1 LAEQVAR
8 AGSTAP
14 EAAKDALLEGLGR
27 MRSAAA
33 GRLLSKLA
41 ASAGIDDRRK
51 IAEALAGHPQ
61 MVDALRRLAG
71 DPDPG
76 VRANAVWSFGAIG
89 KSDAIGLLGGLL
101 RDPDVAVA
109 GNAAAA
115 LGRIAAREHA
125 TAAVTGMLC
134 KALADPRSYV
144 RANALTGLSIAAGAC
159 EAATTRNLLSRDPSE
174 AVRMAAA
181 DSLARAFVR
190 AGAGANAADR
200 RAVGRCAGEDKNASV
215 ASRCAEAV
223 RLGVATVPAPGPLQL
238 EDVAVFVVPDGRGAP
253 VARAPFA
260 LVRTDG
266 LLRLGTA
273 DRRGELFEFRLP
285 RGTIR
290 LAVPAPLA
298 R

>member
-1 LAEQVAR
+1 MA
-8 AGSTAP
+8 
-14 EAAKDALLEGLGR
+14 
-27 MRSAAA
+27 
-33 GRLLSKLA
+33 
-41 ASAGIDDRRK
+41 
-51 IAEALAGHPQ
+51 
-61 MVDALRRLAG
+61 DALRRLAG

-76 VRANAVWSFGAIG
+76 VRANAVWSLGTIG
-89 KSDAIGLLGGLL
+89 KIDAIGLLGGLL

-115 LGRIAAREHA
+115 LGRIAARERA
-125 TAAVTGMLC
+125 PAAVAGMLC
-134 KALADPRSYV
+134 KALADPRSYL
-144 RANALTGLSIAAGAC
+144 RANALAGLSIASGAC
-159 EAATTRNLLSRDPSE
+159 ESATVRNLLSRDPSE
-174 AVRMAAA
+174 AVRLAAA
-181 DSLARAFVR
+181 DALARSFAR
-190 AGAGANAADR
+190 AGAAASAADR
-200 RAVGRCAGEDKNASV
+200 RAVGRCAGEDKNATV

-223 RLGVATVPAPGPLQL
+223 RLGTPAASTATGPSPL

-273 DRRGELFEFRLP
+273 DRRGEIFEFRLP